1 MDVNNM
7 SEKELI
13 VLLLKKNIAQ
23 EKKID
28 ELTDV
33 VNKLVK
39 YVGDLNQPLNKAVN
53 ALDPDGD
60 ESIVRMLYRIDGK
73 FGESNYRLNEMTSNG
88 QELKSSIR
96 ELDTYFGLLR
106 NRYDEINSKLD
117 KLHEKIDK

>member
-13 VLLLKKNIAQ
+13 VLLLKKSIAQ

-28 ELTDV
+28 ELTDA

-73 FGESNYRLNEMTSNG
+73 FGESNYRLNESASNS
-88 QELKSSIR
+88 QELKNSIR

>member
-88 QELKSSIR
+88 QELKNSIR
-96 ELDTYFGLLR
+96 ELDTYFGHLR

>member
-13 VLLLKKNIAQ
+13 VLLLKKSIAQ

>member
-13 VLLLKKNIAQ
+13 VLLLKKSIAQ

-73 FGESNYRLNEMTSNG
+73 FGESNYRLNESASNS
-88 QELKSSIR
+88 QELKNSIR

>member
-13 VLLLKKNIAQ
+13 VLLLKKSIAQ

-73 FGESNYRLNEMTSNG
+73 FGESNYRLNESALNS
-88 QELKSSIR
+88 QELKNSIR

>member
-13 VLLLKKNIAQ
+13 VLFLKKNIAQ

-73 FGESNYRLNEMTSNG
+73 FGESNYRLNESASNS
-88 QELKSSIR
+88 QELKNSIR

>member
-13 VLLLKKNIAQ
+13 VLLLKKSIAQ

-73 FGESNYRLNEMTSNG
+73 FGESNYRLNESASNS
-88 QELKSSIR
+88 QELKNSIR

-117 KLHEKIDK
+117 RLHEKIDK

>member
-73 FGESNYRLNEMTSNG
+73 FGESNYRLNESASNS
-88 QELKSSIR
+88 QELKNSIR